1 MTAPGV
7 AFRIHPIPA
16 NVLDQVRACGVDS
29 RNVLYGCYM
38 FTIALPTGATPGTE
52 AAMRAT
58 PSPAL
63 ELTFRT
69 SRDPYT

>member
-16 NVLDQVRACGVDS
+16 DVIDQVLACGVDS

-63 ELTFRT
+63 EVVLEAT
-69 SRDPYT
+69 